1 MTDYKRMYQIMFRAA
16 EYAVR
21 EIEKGEPDTAVFAIK
36 LAQLACENI
45 YIETADDPPDDD

>member
-1 MTDYKRMYQIMFRAA
+1 VADYKRMYQVMFRAA

-21 EIEKGEPDTAVFAIK
+21 KMEQGEIDTAVFAIK

-45 YIETADDPPDDD
+45 YIETEE

>member
-1 MTDYKRMYQIMFRAA
+1 MMVDYKRMYQIMFRAA

-21 EIEKGEPDTAVFAIK
+21 QMEQGELETAIYAIK

-45 YIETADDPPDDD
+45 YIETAED